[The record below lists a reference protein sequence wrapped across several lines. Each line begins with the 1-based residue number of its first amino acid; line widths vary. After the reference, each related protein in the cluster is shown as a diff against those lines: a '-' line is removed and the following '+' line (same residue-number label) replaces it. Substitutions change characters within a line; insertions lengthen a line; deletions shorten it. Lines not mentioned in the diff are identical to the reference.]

1 MVFFR
6 APRKY
11 RMFGL
16 SLRGGEC
23 ESVVY
28 WTNTHNAC
36 EPFAFNRRQLLLS
49 SSRRAERVSCAG
61 NCWSS
66 QEGSSAAALSVD
78 GYKLPNG
85 TTGSP
90 THSGPRES
98 DPARRARAAE
108 LLPAPAVLITRCVRT
123 SDTTSRCEREVPGRS
138 MLARSLASC
147 FWAPLGAAHSHDN
160 HLLTSSAFKSVL
172 ASDQSRDKQLSQAPQ
187 APRSRK

>member
-1 MVFFR
+1 MPPVSI
-6 APRKY
+6 ACLDYHSAEANANP
-11 RMFGL
+11 L
-16 SLRGGEC
+16 C
-23 ESVVY
+23 VV
-28 WTNTHNAC
+28 TTHETPASH
-36 EPFAFNRRQLLLS
+36 FAFNTQQLLVS
-49 SSRRAERVSCAG
+49 SSHELERVSCAG

-78 GYKLPNG
+78 GYTLPNG

-98 DPARRARAAE
+98 GPARRARAAE

-172 ASDQSRDKQLSQAPQ
+172 ASDQSSDKQLSQAP
-187 APRSRK
+187 RSRK